1 MKRIAIYGKG
11 GIGKTTTVSNLAA
24 VLAKQGKTV
33 LQIGCDPK
41 SDSTI
46 LHTKGRRIK
55 TVLRAFLEKG
65 DALQIDD
72 FLVKADD
79 GVLCIESGGPA
90 PGTGCAGRGIITAF
104 EKIKELKVF
113 EKYSPDYVLYD
124 VLGDVVCG
132 GFAMPIKNGY
142 AEELYIVTSGEMM
155 SLYAADNVIEAVRI
169 NKNPNIAKLKGLI
182 LNKKNIENEDETVNK
197 FCREKGVDLIAT
209 IERSSDVQEAE
220 KENCTVVLKFPESK
234 ISETY
239 IKLAKYIEGINE

>member
-1 MKRIAIYGKG
+1 MKKIAIYGKG
-11 GIGKTTTVSNLAA
+11 GIGKTTIVSNLAT
-24 VLAKQGKTV
+24 VFAKQGKTV
-33 LQIGCDPK
+33 LQVGCDPK
-41 SDSTI
+41 GDSTI
-46 LHTKGRRIK
+46 LHTKGIKIK
-55 TVLRAFLEKG
+55 TVLGAFLEKG

-72 FLVKADD
+72 FLLKADD

-113 EKYSPDYVLYD
+113 EKYNPDYVLYD

-182 LNKKNIENEDETVNK
+182 LNKKNIENEDEIVNR
-197 FCREKGVDLIAT
+197 FCKQKGVDLIAT
-209 IERSSDVQEAE
+209 IERSPDIQEAE
-220 KENCTVVLKFPESK
+220 KENCTVVLKLPESK
-234 ISETY
+234 ISEIY
-239 IKLAKYIEGINE
+239 IKLAKFIEGINE

>member
-79 GVLCIESGGPA
+79 GVLCIESGGPV

-113 EKYSPDYVLYD
+113 EKYNPDYVLYD

-155 SLYAADNVIEAVRI
+155 SLYAADNVIEAVLI

-197 FCREKGVDLIAT
+197 FCREKGVALIAT

>member
-1 MKRIAIYGKG
+1 MKKIAIYGKG
-11 GIGKTTTVSNLAA
+11 GIGKTTIVSNLAT
-24 VLAKQGKTV
+24 VFAKQGKTV
-33 LQIGCDPK
+33 LQVGCDPK
-41 SDSTI
+41 GDSTI
-46 LHTKGRRIK
+46 LHTKGIKIK
-55 TVLRAFLEKG
+55 TVLGAFLEKG

-72 FLVKADD
+72 FLLKADD

-113 EKYSPDYVLYD
+113 EKYNPDYVLYD

-182 LNKKNIENEDETVNK
+182 LNKKNIENEDEIVNR
-197 FCREKGVDLIAT
+197 FCKQKGVDLIAT
-209 IERSSDVQEAE
+209 IERSPDIQEAE
-220 KENCTVVLKFPESK
+220 KENCTVVLKLPESK

-239 IKLAKYIEGINE
+239 IKLAKFIEGINE

>member
-1 MKRIAIYGKG
+1 MKKIAIYGKG
-11 GIGKTTTVSNLAA
+11 GIGKTTIVSNLAT
-24 VLAKQGKTV
+24 VFAKQGKTV
-33 LQIGCDPK
+33 LQVGCDPK
-41 SDSTI
+41 GDSTI
-46 LHTKGRRIK
+46 LHTKGIKIK
-55 TVLRAFLEKG
+55 TVLGAFLEKG

-72 FLVKADD
+72 FLLKADD

-113 EKYSPDYVLYD
+113 EKYNPDYVLYD

-182 LNKKNIENEDETVNK
+182 LNKKNIENEDEIVNR
-197 FCREKGVDLIAT
+197 FCKQKGVDLIAT
-209 IERSSDVQEAE
+209 IERSPDVQEAE
-220 KENCTVVLKFPESK
+220 KENCTVVLKLPESK

-239 IKLAKYIEGINE
+239 IKLANFIEGINE

>member
-1 MKRIAIYGKG
+1 MKKIAIYGKG
-11 GIGKTTTVSNLAA
+11 GIGKTTTVSNLAT
-24 VLAKQGKTV
+24 VLAKQGRTV
-33 LQIGCDPK
+33 LQVGCDPK
-41 SDSTI
+41 GDSTI
-46 LHTKGRRIK
+46 LHTKGIKIK
-55 TVLRAFLEKG
+55 TVLGAFLEKG

-113 EKYSPDYVLYD
+113 EKYNPDYVLYD

-182 LNKKNIENEDETVNK
+182 LNKKNIENEDEIVNR
-197 FCREKGVDLIAT
+197 FCREKSVDLIAM
-209 IERSSDVQEAE
+209 IERSPDVQEAE

-239 IKLAKYIEGINE
+239 IKLAKFIEGINE